1 MADETKG
8 DRKGYTFTDR
18 RGLDREDPVQGP
30 DTVAAGAE
38 PGYTTGYDGPL
49 PPIDFTTLIMSFA
62 SAAIVNMGRV
72 PDPMTNTLQKNMAV
86 ARQNIDIIELLHEKT
101 KGNLSADEERL
112 MEQVLYELRMSF
124 IAATKEEK

>member
-18 RGLDREDPVQGP
+18 RGLDREDQGQGAHA
-30 DTVAAGAE
+30 DTAGAE
-38 PGYTTGYDGPL
+38 PDFPKDYEGPL

-72 PDPMTNTLQKNMAV
+72 PDPMTNTVQKNMAV
-86 ARQNIDIIELLHEKT
+86 ARQNIDIIELLNDKT

-124 IAATKEEK
+124 IAAVKEGK